1 MFDKLSLEYAEV
13 LLDYYESV
21 LYRGNYP
28 EKNEAIKAITDRLI
42 SSVED
47 KNDKEAIKYWLG
59 RFNDSIDKKSEIV
72 LNIRGEILQ
81 IIKKCQNKRR
91 ELPKFEDVKE
101 ANSFFLKAGYYRLY
115 ISILKLIEYDLNVV
129 YKREVPEEAPDIYF
143 IELWNEFLTN
153 GIPSLSLEKSS
164 PAEILISM
172 LMEEV
177 KTKC

>member
-1 MFDKLSLEYAEV
+1 MHNKLSLEYVEV
-13 LLDYYESV
+13 LLDCYESV
-21 LYRGNYP
+21 LHRGNYP
-28 EKNEAIKAITDRLI
+28 EKNEALKAITDRLI

-47 KNDKEAIKYWLG
+47 ESDKGAIKYWLR
-59 RFNDSIDKKSEIV
+59 RFDSIDGKSEV
-72 LNIRGEILQ
+72 AREEILQ
-81 IIKKCQNKRR
+81 IMQNKRR

-115 ISILKLIEYDLNVV
+115 ISILKLIEYDLSVV
-129 YKREVPEEAPDIYF
+129 YKREVPEDAPDIYF
-143 IELWNEFLTN
+143 IELWNEFLTS

-172 LMEEV
+172 LIEEV